1 MISAPVSCNTLNLI
15 SALVYVSF
23 MLNSATIWRDSFYV
37 VSSLMLVRSVRM
49 VRFWSR
55 TPRTWPGC
63 VASCVGMFD
72 PFLVRID
79 AAWHCLATVEV
90 GYESVLHTVVSLDI
104 TGVRTEVAHEEII
117 VGNGGGPHIL
127 HIRHG
132 P

>member
-1 MISAPVSCNTLNLI
+1 MHAITFLVDIGLVFNTLFI
-15 SALVYVSF
+15 WCYALDVIAF
-23 MLNSATIWRDSFYV
+23 
-37 VSSLMLVRSVRM
+37 LVRVGLVRM